1 MPGHGWYEGDESIR
15 YRRWVDSLYCGI
27 RDDQREMLYQA
38 PLSKPFIVKELVRKE
53 DLKCLK
59 ADFLIRHIERSFRAW
74 QHLPWLSDLPFGDFC
89 EYVLPYRCA
98 DENPYTSACVAD
110 SAAMEQLRQMVLK
123 YDDVAHEPGLLK
135 SVYSPAGHYITLPG
149 SFLYAI
155 PCTGRRGSCPAAVF
169 DNDALT
175 CSYVDR
181 WVGADFG
188 RAVRPVLARCIGR
201 NDDNGI
207 WPGHIY
213 ELLYRGSEEWVS
225 LGMQEAQT
233 ETLNYSNVPA
243 GCLLLLKNYTRGR
256 EERLFTCDEKGT
268 IRFW

>member
-1 MPGHGWYEGDESIR
+1 MWR
-15 YRRWVDSLYCGI
+15 C
-27 RDDQREMLYQA
+27 
-38 PLSKPFIVKELVRKE
+38 
-53 DLKCLK
+53 
-59 ADFLIRHIERSFRAW
+59 RS
-74 QHLPWLSDLPFGDFC
+74 
-89 EYVLPYRCA
+89 
-98 DENPYTSACVAD
+98 
-110 SAAMEQLRQMVLK
+110 
-123 YDDVAHEPGLLK
+123 
-135 SVYSPAGHYITLPG
+135 
-149 SFLYAI
+149 
-155 PCTGRRGSCPAAVF
+155 AVF

-181 WVGADFG
+181 WVGTDFG
-188 RAVRPVLARCIGR
+188 RPVQARCIGR

-233 ETLNYSNVPA
+233 ETFNYSNVPA